1 MEKFLLLIREDM
13 EKLKVLPDEEFQ
25 ACIHRMGQWVEEL
38 AETGNYVAAEPLRTI
53 GRYVSKENVL
63 SDGPFIEAKEAIS
76 GYFII
81 NAENL
86 EQAAA
91 IAQTCPQVV
100 NGNSVVEVRPILEL
114 DEENF

>member
-1 MEKFLLLIREDM
+1 MDKFLLLIREDM
-13 EKLKVLPDEEFQ
+13 EKFKALPEEEFQ
-25 ACIHRMGQWVEEL
+25 ACIHRMTLWVEEL
-38 AETGNYVAAEPLRTI
+38 AETGNYVAAEPLRAI

-91 IAQTCPQVV
+91 IAQTCPQVL
-100 NGNSVVEVRPILEL
+100 NENSIVEVRQIRAL
-114 DEENF
+114 D

>member
-1 MEKFLLLIREDM
+1 MDKFLLLIREDM
-13 EKLKVLPDEEFQ
+13 EKLKLLPKEDFQ
-25 ACIHRMGQWVEEL
+25 ACIDRMTEWVEEL
-38 AETGNYVAAEPLRTI
+38 AEAGNYVDAAEPLRTI

-86 EQAAA
+86 EHAAA

-100 NGNSVVEVRPILEL
+100 NGNSIIEVRPILAMK
-114 DEENF
+114 EE